1 MNPITI
7 LGAVGS
13 TAVAYA
19 TSTVTKDVAKA
30 ILPAATSNLD
40 KIVRGG
46 GVGVIAFAVGHYSW
60 KAVANEVNSTVN
72 QVREAIHTNKTPETE
87 ETD

>member
-7 LGAVGS
+7 LGGVGS
-13 TAVAYA
+13 VAVAYA
-19 TSTVTKDVAKA
+19 TSTVTKDVVKA

-40 KIVRGG
+40 KIVRSGG
-46 GVGVIAFAVGHYSW
+46 AGVIAFAVGHYSW
-60 KAVANEVNSTVN
+60 KAVADEVNSTMH
-72 QVREAIHTNKTPETE
+72 QVREAVHANKTPETE

>member
-13 TAVAYA
+13 SAVAYA
-19 TSTVTKDVAKA
+19 TSAVTKDVAKA
-30 ILPAATSNLD
+30 ILPAATNTLD
-40 KIVRGG
+40 KIVRSG

-60 KAVANEVNSTVN
+60 KAVATEVDKTIA
-72 QVREAIHTNKTPETE
+72 QVREAVHTNKTPETE

>member
-1 MNPITI
+1 MNPIAI
-7 LGAVGS
+7 ISAVGS
-13 TAVAYA
+13 TAAAYA
-19 TSTVTKDVAKA
+19 TTAVTKDVAKA

-46 GVGVIAFAVGHYSW
+46 GVGVIAFAIGHYSW
-60 KAVANEVNSTVN
+60 KAIADEVNGSIK
-72 QVREAIHTNKTPETE
+72 QVREALHHETPETE

>member
-7 LGAVGS
+7 LGTVGS

-19 TSTVTKDVAKA
+19 TSEVARDAAKA
-30 ILPAATSNLD
+30 ILPAATNNLD
-40 KIVRGG
+40 KIVRSG
-46 GVGVIAFAVGHYSW
+46 GVGAIAFAVGHYSW
-60 KAVANEVNSTVN
+60 KAIANEANPIIN
-72 QVREAIHTNKTPETE
+72 QVRETVHNHKTPKTE

>member
-7 LGAVGS
+7 LGTVGS
-13 TAVAYA
+13 SAVAYA
-19 TSTVTKDVAKA
+19 TSEVTKDVAKA

-40 KIVRGG
+40 KIVRSG

-60 KAVANEVNSTVN
+60 KAIANEVNPIVR
-72 QVREAIHTNKTPETE
+72 QVREAVHTKKTPETE

>member
-1 MNPITI
+1 MNPIAI

-40 KIVRGG
+40 KIVRSS
-46 GVGVIAFAVGHYSW
+46 GVGVIAFAIGHYSW

-72 QVREAIHTNKTPETE
+72 QVREAVHTNKTPETE